1 MRNGKLLAGLLA
13 FATLGLAADPFVGT
27 WKLDTA
33 KTKYTTGTPP
43 KSQTV
48 TIKEAGTDLDVNVTG
63 TAGDGSPIT
72 SHYTVPA
79 GGGAGKIISSPYDGV
94 NSKRTSPSE
103 RSVDYSKGGKV
114 VYKTASKLSAD
125 GKTLTVKAK
134 GTNAMGQSVEGTNI
148 YTKQ

>member
-43 KSQTV
+43 KSQTI
-48 TIKEAGTDLDVNVTG
+48 TIKEAGADLDVNITG
-63 TAGDGSPIT
+63 TAADGSPIA

-79 GGGAGKIISSPYDGV
+79 GGGAGKIISSPYDSV
-94 NSKRTSPSE
+94 NSKRSSPTE
-103 RSVDYSKGGKV
+103 RSVEYAKGGKV
-114 VYKTASKLSAD
+114 VYSTASKLSAD

-134 GTNAMGQSVEGTNI
+134 GSNPMGQNVEATNI
-148 YTKQ
+148 YTRQ